1 MRTLFILVSIATLA
15 AACSD
20 QDRPTSPMSPNS
32 RGANVAPSTD
42 GTRVPDASAAP
53 AKYLRQ
59 IAYVDTA
66 VAIQPGFD
74 QVVDVSCPAGMTVT
88 GGGFGLNL
96 NGALNHTRVVRSSIY
111 GTAKWRIE
119 VLVDAGAAVPALAD
133 AHAIC
138 VGY

>member
-32 RGANVAPSTD
+32 RAANAAPSTD
-42 GTRVPDASAAP
+42 GIKLPDASAAP
-53 AKYLRQ
+53 AKYLKQ
-59 IAYVDTA
+59 IVYVDTA
-66 VAIQPGFD
+66 VAIPPGYD
-74 QVVDVSCPAGMTVT
+74 VTVDVSCPAGMTVT
-88 GGGFGLNL
+88 GGGFGLNV
-96 NGALNHTRVVRSSIY
+96 NGAVDHARVVRSSIY
-111 GTAKWRIE
+111 GATKWRVE
-119 VLVDAGAAVPALAD
+119 VLVEPTAVVPALAD

>member
-1 MRTLFILVSIATLA
+1 MRTLLILVSVTALI

-32 RGANVAPSTD
+32 RAASAAPSAD
-42 GTRVPDASAAP
+42 GIRLPDASAAP

-59 IAYVDTA
+59 IVYVDTA
-66 VAIQPGFD
+66 VAIQAGFD
-74 QVVDVSCPAGMTVT
+74 VVVDVSCPAGMTVT

-96 NGALNHTRVVRSSIY
+96 NGAVDHARVVRSSIY
-111 GTAKWRIE
+111 GTTKWRVE
-119 VLVDAGAAVPALAD
+119 VLLDAAAPVPALAD